1 MHGQIIAILRKQ
13 AKPLD
18 TIELAQLLAINN
30 VDDNKMMLKT
40 LVELENDN
48 IIAVTNHNCFY
59 YLDPKVYLQGI
70 VSVNKKG
77 FGFVKVADGQ
87 EEYFIKQDDLNN
99 ALDQDT
105 VLFIL
110 KKHKHNN
117 NAKKIEAQVIKVV
130 KRNNEYV
137 VGIVKKNRNNQK
149 YLEILNNKLTQY
161 RAEII
166 NFKEAIENTIIKG
179 SIVNINSKTNLMQVK
194 INEIIGN
201 ANQVGVDVLAIL
213 HEFNIPTKFNEQVL
227 REANQ
232 IKQDIDVT
240 EELKNKSRRD
250 LQNEMFVTI
259 DGNDSKDFDD
269 AILVKQNAKGN
280 YLLSVVIADVAHY
293 VPLNSALDKEAFD
306 RGCSVYL
313 IDRVVPML
321 PEKLSNG
328 ICSLNP
334 FEPRLTLTC
343 EIEIDGE
350 GHVVTSSIYEAVII
364 SKARLTYDE
373 VNKFFQNEK
382 NQIPLEL
389 TKMLSL
395 AHKLYQILVRKKQQD
410 GVVNFDLDEPKF
422 IVDKN
427 GKIKDI
433 IARERADAE
442 KLIESF
448 MIRANETVAETIYW
462 MDLPFVYRVHNKPK
476 PKKLFDLYTQ
486 LSYLGLNIKG
496 KMENIHSK
504 DLQQILNKLK
514 DKENVKVIS
523 ALVLRS
529 MEKAKYSPINDGHF
543 GLSSW
548 CYTHFTSPIRRYPDL
563 IVHRLLKK
571 YLFQAK
577 VKVTYLEQTRMLV
590 GHASQQSSL
599 AELRAMECELE
610 VNKMKEAEYM
620 EDKIGYQYDG
630 IVAGVTA
637 FGIFV
642 ELPNTIEGLVHITDL
657 NDDYYLFDEKSLKLI
672 GERKRKEY
680 FLGQKVR
687 VRVKKAS
694 KKLRQIDFELV
705 N

>member
-1 MHGQIIAILRKQ
+1 MHEQIVAILKKQ
-13 AKPLD
+13 TKPID
-18 TIELAQLLAINN
+18 TIELAQLLNINKI
-30 VDDNKMMLKT
+30 DDNKMLLKA

-48 IIAVTNHNCFY
+48 IIGVTQQHRFY
-59 YLDPKVYLQGI
+59 YFDPKIYLRGVI
-70 VSVNKKG
+70 SINKKG
-77 FGFVKVADGQ
+77 FGFIKINENQ
-87 EEYFIKQDDLNN
+87 EEYYVKQDDLNN
-99 ALDQDT
+99 TLDQDQ

-110 KKHKHNN
+110 KKQKNDNN
-117 NAKKIEAQVIKVV
+117 SKKAEAQVIKVL

-137 VGIVKKNRNNQK
+137 VGVIKKKRHQQK

-166 NFKEAIENTIIKG
+166 NLTEAIENTIVKG
-179 SIVNINSKTNLMQVK
+179 IITSINSKNNLMQVK
-194 INEIIGN
+194 IIEIIGN
-201 ANQVGVDVLAIL
+201 TNQVGVDVLAIL
-213 HEFNIPTKFNEQVL
+213 HEFNIRTKFNEEAL
-227 REANQ
+227 TEANQ
-232 IKQDIDVT
+232 INQNVDVAT
-240 EELKNKSRRD
+240 MLANKSRRD
-250 LQNEMFVTI
+250 LQTEMFVTI

-269 AILVKQNAKGN
+269 AILVKKNQNGN
-280 YLLSVVIADVAHY
+280 YLLLVAIADVAHY
-293 VPLNSALDKEAFD
+293 APHNSYLDKEAFE

-334 FEPRLTLTC
+334 FEPRLTLIC
-343 EIEIDGE
+343 EMEIDQQ
-350 GHVVTSSIYEAVII
+350 GHVVNSSIYEAVII

-373 VNKFFQNEK
+373 VNKLFCQEK
-382 NQIPLEL
+382 NHISAEIAQ
-389 TKMLSL
+389 MLFL
-395 AHKLYQILVRKKQQD
+395 AQQLYQILVWKKEHD
-410 GVVNFDLDEPKF
+410 GVVDFDLDEPKF

-433 IARERADAE
+433 VVWERADAE

-462 MDLPFVYRVHNKPK
+462 MDLPFVYRVHDKPK
-476 PKKLFDLYTQ
+476 PKKLFDLYIQ

-496 KMENIHSK
+496 KLENIHSK

-514 DKENVKVIS
+514 DKENFKVIS

-529 MEKAKYSPINDGHF
+529 MEKAKYSAINDGHF
-543 GLSSW
+543 GLASW

-563 IVHRLLKK
+563 VVHRLLKE
-571 YLFQAK
+571 YLFQGK
-577 VKVTYLEQTRMLV
+577 VKITDLEQTRAFV
-590 GHASQQSSL
+590 SHASQQSSL
-599 AELRAMECELE
+599 AELRAMECERE
-610 VNKMKEAEYM
+610 VDKMKEAEYM
-620 EDKIGYQYDG
+620 EDKIGYEYNG
-630 IVAGVTA
+630 IIVGVTS

-657 NDDYYLFDEKSLKLI
+657 KNDYYVFDEKSLKLI

-680 FLGQKVR
+680 FLGKKVR
-687 VRVKKAS
+687 IRVKKAS

-705 N
+705 D

>member
-1 MHGQIIAILRKQ
+1 MHDQIIAILKKQ

-30 VDDNKMMLKT
+30 IDDNKMMLKA

-48 IIAVTNHNCFY
+48 IIAVANHNRFY
-59 YLDPKVYLQGI
+59 YLDSKVYLQGV

-77 FGFVKVADGQ
+77 FGFVKIGEGQ

-99 ALDQDT
+99 ALDQDS
-105 VLFIL
+105 VLFVL
-110 KKHKHNN
+110 KKHKPNN
-117 NAKKIEAQVIKVV
+117 NARKIEAQVIKVV

-137 VGIVKKNRNNQK
+137 VGVVKKNRNNQK

-179 SIVNINSKTNLMQVK
+179 NIVNINSKTNLMQVK
-194 INEIIGN
+194 IAEIIGN
-201 ANQVGVDVLAIL
+201 ANQVGVDVLAAL

-232 IKQDIDVT
+232 IKQKLDVT
-240 EELKNKSRRD
+240 ETLKNKLRRD

-269 AILVKQNAKGN
+269 AILVKKNANGN
-280 YLLSVVIADVAHY
+280 YLLSVAIADVAHY
-293 VPLNSALDKEAFD
+293 VPSNSALNKEAFD
-306 RGCSVYL
+306 RGCSIYL

-343 EIEIDGE
+343 EMEIDGQ
-350 GHVVTSSIYEAVII
+350 GHVVTSNIYESVII

-382 NQIPLEL
+382 NQIPLAL
-389 TKMLSL
+389 TEMLSL
-395 AHKLYQILVRKKQQD
+395 AHQLYQILARKKQQD
-410 GVVNFDLDEPKF
+410 GVVDFDLDEPKF

-433 IARERADAE
+433 ITRERADAE

-448 MIRANETVAETIYW
+448 MIRANETVAETINW
-462 MDLPFVYRVHNKPK
+462 MDLPFVYRIHNKPK

-514 DKENVKVIS
+514 DKENFKVIS

-543 GLSSW
+543 GLASW
-548 CYTHFTSPIRRYPDL
+548 CYTHFASPIRRYPDL
-563 IVHRLLKK
+563 IVHRLLKE

-577 VKVTYLEQTRMLV
+577 VKVTDLEQTRALV

-599 AELRAMECELE
+599 AELRAMECERE
-610 VNKMKEAEYM
+610 VDKMKEAEYM
-620 EDKIGYQYDG
+620 ESKIGYQYDG
-630 IVAGVTA
+630 IVTGVTA

-657 NDDYYLFDEKSLKLI
+657 NDDYYLFDEKSLKLV
-672 GERKRKEY
+672 GKRKRKEY
-680 FLGQKVR
+680 FLGKKVR
-687 VRVKKAS
+687 IRVKKAS

>member
-1 MHGQIIAILRKQ
+1 MHDQIIAILRKQ

-201 ANQVGVDVLAIL
+201 ANQVGVDVLVIL

-232 IKQDIDVT
+232 IKQDLDVT
-240 EELKNKSRRD
+240 EALKNKSRRD

-280 YLLSVVIADVAHY
+280 YLLSVAIADVAHY

-350 GHVVTSSIYEAVII
+350 GHVVTSNIYEAVII
-364 SKARLTYDE
+364 SKARLTYEE

-410 GVVNFDLDEPKF
+410 GVVDFDLDEPKF

-448 MIRANETVAETIYW
+448 MIRANESVAETIYW

-514 DKENVKVIS
+514 DKENFKVIS

-543 GLSSW
+543 GLASW

-563 IVHRLLKK
+563 IVHRLLKE
-571 YLFQAK
+571 YLFQVK
-577 VKVTYLEQTRMLV
+577 VKVTDLEQTRMLV

-599 AELRAMECELE
+599 AELRATECERE

>member
-1 MHGQIIAILRKQ
+1 MHEQIITILKKQ

-18 TIELAQLLAINN
+18 TIELAQLLTINN
-30 VDDNKMMLKT
+30 IEDNKTMLKT
-40 LVELENDN
+40 LVELENDH
-48 IIAVTNHNCFY
+48 IIAITGHNQFY
-59 YLDPKVYLQGI
+59 YLDPKLYLQGVI
-70 VSVNKKG
+70 SVNKKG
-77 FGFVKVADGQ
+77 FGFVKLADGQ
-87 EEYFIKQDDLNN
+87 EEYFVKQDDLNN
-99 ALDQDT
+99 ALDQDS

-110 KKHKHNN
+110 KNRKHPNN
-117 NAKKIEAQVIKVV
+117 GRKDEAQIIKVI

-137 VGIVKKNRNNQK
+137 VGIIKKNRNGEK

-166 NFKEAIENTIIKG
+166 NVKEAIENTIIKG
-179 SIVNINSKTNLMQVK
+179 TIVNINNKTNLMKVK
-194 INEIIGN
+194 ITEIIGN
-201 ANQVGVDVLAIL
+201 ANQIGIDVLAVL
-213 HEFNIPTKFNEQVL
+213 HEFNVPTKFNEQTL
-227 REANQ
+227 YEANK
-232 IKQDIDVT
+232 INQDLDVQAA
-240 EELKNKSRRD
+240 LQNKRRRD

-269 AILVKQNAKGN
+269 AILVQKNAKGN
-280 YLLSVVIADVAHY
+280 YLLSVAIADVAHY
-293 VPLNSALDKEAFD
+293 VPFNSALDKDALD

-343 EIEIDGE
+343 EMEIDE
-350 GHVVTSSIYEAVII
+350 QGHLVTSNIYEAVII
-364 SKARLTYDE
+364 SKGRLTYDE
-373 VNKFFQNEK
+373 VNKLFQNEK
-382 NQIPLEL
+382 NNIAPEL
-389 TKMLSL
+389 MPMLFL
-395 AHKLYQILVRKKQQD
+395 AHQLYQVLLKKKERD
-410 GVVNFDLDEPKF
+410 GVIDFDLDEPKF

-427 GKIKDI
+427 GKIKEI
-433 IARERADAE
+433 ITRERADAE

-448 MIRANETVAETIYW
+448 MIWANETVAETIHW

-514 DKENVKVIS
+514 DKENFKVIS

-543 GLSSW
+543 GLASW

-563 IVHRLLKK
+563 LVHRLLKE
-571 YLFQAK
+571 YLFQGK
-577 VKVTYLEQTRMLV
+577 VQANELEQSRSV
-590 GHASQQSSL
+590 VNHSSEQSSL
-599 AELRAMECELE
+599 AELRAMECERE

-630 IVAGVTA
+630 IVAGVTS

-642 ELPNTIEGLVHITDL
+642 ELSNTIEGLVHITDL
-657 NDDYYLFDEKSLKLI
+657 KDDYYLFDQKSLKLI

-680 FLGQKVR
+680 FLGQKLR
-687 VRVKKAS
+687 IRVKKAS